1 VTAPVRPAS
10 PLARARTALRLLRLR
25 LELPLLFRRVSL
37 PELLAR
43 VEAGGGRPA
52 AIDELQASVE
62 RLFRPLRFWRTTC
75 LWRALGGYS
84 ALRAA
89 GADVRFLIG
98 VRLDRGELVAH
109 AWLERDGRPSLGAPS
124 PAEGYTV
131 AFAWPAGEG
140 TLRPEVRTV
149 PGIAP
154 SKDAVLTELPDGT
167 GVLLHLDTKF
177 YFTLNRT
184 GVLAWKLLGDAGAR
198 DAAELGA
205 RLAREF
211 PDADPAAVRAD
222 VERLVEE
229 LTRERLVTRVG

>member
-1 VTAPVRPAS
+1 MRSSALS
-10 PLARARTALRLLRLR
+10 RARTALRLLRLR
-25 LELPLLFRRVSL
+25 IELPLLFRRVSL

-43 VEAGGGRPA
+43 ADAAEASPA
-52 AIDELQASVE
+52 ALDELQRSVE

-98 VRLDRGELVAH
+98 VRVRGGELVAH
-109 AWLERDGRPSLGAPS
+109 AWLERDGRPSLGAPA
-124 PAEGYTV
+124 PAEGYAV
-131 AFAWPAGEG
+131 AFAWPADEG
-140 TLRPEVRTV
+140 TLRAEVRV
-149 PGIAP
+149 AGIAP
-154 SKDAVLTELPDGT
+154 AKDVVLTELRDGT
-167 GVLLHLDTKF
+167 GVLLHLETKH

-198 DAAELGA
+198 DAPELGD

-211 PDADPAAVRAD
+211 PDVDPAAVRTD
-222 VERLVEE
+222 VAALVEE
-229 LTRERLVTRVG
+229 LLREQLVVRGG